1 MKKLLSNIIIIT
13 LLFFVLDYSVFFIYK
28 YKYNLSNGQS
38 YIENLTKEIATDNA
52 DKKYME
58 RVKYVFRKPV
68 NEDKDAKSSVLTGC
82 SNIYGW
88 GLNEKENIS
97 GMLSK
102 YIQNPIYNI
111 SYPGWGL
118 NNILYLVKSGIFFE
132 LVNKEPE
139 IIIYSWGDFHVQRG
153 TITLSPIEM
162 NEFFYKLNNGNIER
176 KTPPFFISRFAIL
189 ALLREKYVN
198 YMLNNN
204 EQYAKRQ
211 TELNKAEFIEFKHIL
226 QAKYPNAKFI
236 ILLMYNRP
244 FYEKEYFN
252 NFAKELEDEGY
263 KIINIPKDIGVNIDE
278 PQYKQDDGHPNAKY
292 WEDVMPELAR
302 KIVEI

>member
-1 MKKLLSNIIIIT
+1 MKKLLLNILVIA
-13 LLFFVLDYSVFFIYK
+13 LLFFISDYFVFYLYK

-52 DKKYME
+52 DNKYME
-58 RVKYVFRKPV
+58 RVKYVFRKPI
-68 NEDKDAKSSVLTGC
+68 NEENGGKSIVLTGC

-97 GMLSK
+97 GQLSN
-102 YIQNPIYNI
+102 YISNPIYNI

-118 NNILYLVKSGIFFE
+118 NNILYLVKSRRFFE
-132 LVNKEPE
+132 FVKKEPD

-153 TITLSPIEM
+153 IITLSPIEM
-162 NEFFYKLNNGNIER
+162 NEFFYKLNNGKIER

-226 QAKYPNAKFI
+226 QAKYPNAKFV
-236 ILLMYNRP
+236 ILLMYDRP

-252 NFAKELEDEGY
+252 NFAKELENNDY
-263 KIINIPKDIGVNIDE
+263 KIINIPKDIGINIDDDKYR
-278 PQYKQDDGHPNAKY
+278 QKDGHPNAKY

-302 KIVEI
+302 KIVEF